1 MLNIFPEEIVFDFF
15 DKSKNFKIENEL
27 LESVIFKVEKIL
39 SLDKNYKSSF
49 HFSDSQYRIY

>member
-27 LESVIFKVEKIL
+27 LESVIFKVKKIL
-39 SLDKNYKSSF
+39 ILDKNYKSSC
-49 HFSDSQYRIY
+49 HFSDSEYRIY